1 MVLVIVPVLSSVRV
15 SMLMSM
21 TEVAMPVAHFA
32 QRRNGN
38 PRAECDQR

>member
-1 MVLVIVPVLSSVRV
+1 MMFVIVPVLSSVRV
-15 SMLMSM
+15 AVLVSVA
-21 TEVAMPVAHFA
+21 EVAVSVAHFA